1 MYLAVNSLIK
11 TNNIT
16 GSNNNTYGKVN
27 VNPYGFDKMYMDKDL
42 IEDKLY
48 EMKDKFNEMKIM
60 LVMFIHYY

>member
-48 EMKDKFNEMKIM
+48 EMKDK
-60 LVMFIHYY
+60 